1 MNRVDNMVVKNKKV
15 DNCKNISNVQ
25 MYSTVQNGDAIRVN
39 SEPFVFFCYLV
50 QLGGNKNAY
59 DHLARLCLILHKILF
74 ITASIV
80 AWVTVSHNV
89 TFPLILKYDPSSGN
103 LEYCGTSAP
112 SDMIVIKEKGKIRQ
126 GVKKWKQNKVVIYC
140 FQYIIR

>member
-1 MNRVDNMVVKNKKV
+1 MVVKNKKV

-39 SEPFVFFCYLV
+39 SEPFDFFCYLV

-80 AWVTVSHNV
+80 A
-89 TFPLILKYDPSSGN
+89 
-103 LEYCGTSAP
+103 
-112 SDMIVIKEKGKIRQ
+112 
-126 GVKKWKQNKVVIYC
+126 
-140 FQYIIR
+140 